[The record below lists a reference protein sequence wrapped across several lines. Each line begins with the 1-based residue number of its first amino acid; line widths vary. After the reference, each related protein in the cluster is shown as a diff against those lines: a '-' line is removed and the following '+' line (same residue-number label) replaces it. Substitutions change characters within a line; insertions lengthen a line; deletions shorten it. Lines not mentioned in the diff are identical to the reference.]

1 MKRTDKARAMKILLI
16 LLIAALVVVVGYIGL
31 REYQYGVSDAY
42 YDSLRNT
49 GLLEGAWRMC

>member
-1 MKRTDKARAMKILLI
+1 MKKMDRYQRLKLLLI
-16 LLIAALVVVVGYIGL
+16 LLIAALALVLGYILL

-49 GLLEGAWRMC
+49 GLGRSGWPAC